1 MKSETLMGAHLLSRE
16 NDIKKLISFIEENL
30 NNNLTEFKQGEFKDL
45 KRQILERLDS
55 FESQKKIIE
64 E

>member
-1 MKSETLMGAHLLSRE
+1 MKETSLMGAHLLSRE